1 MYQQDT
7 PAELLRILDMMLKD
21 KADMLSIGF
30 TKIAEQ
36 NEKVIRAIVREIER
50 RTQLEKEESK

>member
-7 PAELLRILDMMLKD
+7 SAELLRILDMMLKD
-21 KADMLSIGF
+21 KVDMLSIGF

-36 NEKVIRAIVREIER
+36 NEKVIRGIVRELER
-50 RTQLEKEESK
+50 RTQLEKEEN